1 MEYKV
6 ERDGTLLPFLLE
18 RMEGRSRSSVKSY
31 LTHGQ
36 VAVNG
41 CHTTR
46 HDTPLTAGDTVTVTK
61 HRTAGTLHHPM
72 LRIVYED
79 ERLIVADKRNGLL
92 SVGTEKEHRKTAFYI
107 LSEYIKRNN
116 PAARLFVV
124 HRLDRETSGLMIYAK
139 DQRTQEILQ
148 KNWKTMVLDRRYAAV
163 VEGRLPQTKGTIATL
178 LREDRN
184 RKVWASC
191 NGTGEEAA
199 TDYTVL
205 REGRN
210 YSLVELSLHTGKKN
224 QIRAHMEW
232 MKTPIAGD
240 KKYGAQTN
248 PAGRVCLHAYKLCFI
263 QPTTGER
270 LDFSTGIPR
279 IFEDTVV

>member
-1 MEYKV
+1 
-6 ERDGTLLPFLLE
+6 
-18 RMEGRSRSSVKSY
+18 
-31 LTHGQ
+31 
-36 VAVNG
+36 
-41 CHTTR
+41 
-46 HDTPLTAGDTVTVTK
+46 
-61 HRTAGTLHHPM
+61 M

-139 DQRTQEILQ
+139 DKRTQEILQ

-163 VEGRLPQTKGTIATL
+163 VEGGLPQTKGTIATL

-263 QPTTGER
+263 HPTTGER

>member
-1 MEYKV
+1 M
-6 ERDGTLLPFLLE
+6 
-18 RMEGRSRSSVKSY
+18 
-31 LTHGQ
+31 
-36 VAVNG
+36 
-41 CHTTR
+41 
-46 HDTPLTAGDTVTVTK
+46 
-61 HRTAGTLHHPM
+61 
-72 LRIVYED
+72 
-79 ERLIVADKRNGLL
+79 
-92 SVGTEKEHRKTAFYI
+92 
-107 LSEYIKRNN
+107 
-116 PAARLFVV
+116 V

-139 DQRTQEILQ
+139 DKRTQEILQ

-263 QPTTGER
+263 HPTTGER
-270 LDFSTGIPR
+270 LDFPQGFPVSSKIRSSDLFPGQKTRTGRQTSNDAYALPVR
-279 IFEDTVV
+279 IFFTRVPSAAYPAGISRHPPAP

>member
-148 KNWKTMVLDRRYAAV
+148 KNWKTM
-163 VEGRLPQTKGTIATL
+163 
-178 LREDRN
+178 
-184 RKVWASC
+184 
-191 NGTGEEAA
+191 
-199 TDYTVL
+199 
-205 REGRN
+205 
-210 YSLVELSLHTGKKN
+210 
-224 QIRAHMEW
+224 
-232 MKTPIAGD
+232 
-240 KKYGAQTN
+240 GA
-248 PAGRVCLHAYKLCFI
+248 R
-263 QPTTGER
+263 
-270 LDFSTGIPR
+270 
-279 IFEDTVV
+279 

>member
-1 MEYKV
+1 M
-6 ERDGTLLPFLLE
+6 
-18 RMEGRSRSSVKSY
+18 KSY

-240 KKYGAQTN
+240 KKIRRTDQPGRTRLPARLQTLFHPPDN
-248 PAGRVCLHAYKLCFI
+248 RRAARFFHRDSPVSSKIRSSDRLPHRCPLLDRRKGRV
-263 QPTTGER
+263 
-270 LDFSTGIPR
+270 
-279 IFEDTVV
+279 

>member
-1 MEYKV
+1 
-6 ERDGTLLPFLLE
+6 
-18 RMEGRSRSSVKSY
+18 
-31 LTHGQ
+31 
-36 VAVNG
+36 
-41 CHTTR
+41 
-46 HDTPLTAGDTVTVTK
+46 
-61 HRTAGTLHHPM
+61 
-72 LRIVYED
+72 
-79 ERLIVADKRNGLL
+79 
-92 SVGTEKEHRKTAFYI
+92 
-107 LSEYIKRNN
+107 
-116 PAARLFVV
+116 
-124 HRLDRETSGLMIYAK
+124 MIYAK
-139 DQRTQEILQ
+139 DKRTQEILQ

-240 KKYGAQTN
+240 KNTAHRPTRPDASACTPTNSVSSTRQQESGSIFPQGFPVSSKIRSSDLFPGQKTRTGRQTSN
-248 PAGRVCLHAYKLCFI
+248 DAYALPVRIFFTRVPSAAYPAGISRHPPA
-263 QPTTGER
+263 P
-270 LDFSTGIPR
+270 
-279 IFEDTVV
+279 